1 MQKLKILVVLNVI
14 SVLFSCQ
21 TDQNKDT
28 DLTQAFSF
36 RKDTLLKFVK
46 DMDTLPIT
54 FEIELAQSDYQKET
68 GLMHR
73 KQMKTDRGML
83 FIYVDKRKRQT
94 FCMKNTFIPLDL
106 IYLNSE
112 LEIVDFNLD
121 TKPLSKDY
129 ISSEIP
135 SMFVLELNAGQVN
148 QLNLKKG
155 DLVILK

>member
-21 TDQNKDT
+21 TDKNRET

-83 FIYVDKRKRQT
+83 FMYEDQRKRQT
-94 FCMKNTFIPLDL
+94 FYMKNTFIPLDL

-112 LEIVDFNLD
+112 LEIVDFNLK
-121 TKPLSKDY
+121 TKPLSEDN

-135 SMFVLELNAGQVN
+135 SKYVLEVNAGQVEKLRLEKRDLII
-148 QLNLKKG
+148 LN
-155 DLVILK
+155 

>member
-21 TDQNKDT
+21 TDKNRET
-28 DLTQAFSF
+28 DLTQTFYF

-46 DMDTLPIT
+46 DMDTLPFT

-73 KQMKTDRGML
+73 KQMKTNRGML
-83 FIYVDKRKRQT
+83 FIYEDQRERQT
-94 FCMKNTFIPLDL
+94 FYMKNTFIPLDL

-121 TKPLSKDY
+121 TKPLSEDY

-148 QLNLKKG
+148 QLNIKKG
-155 DLVILK
+155 DQVVLK

>member
-21 TDQNKDT
+21 TDKNRET

-46 DMDTLPIT
+46 DMDTLPFT
-54 FEIELAQSDYQKET
+54 FEIELAQSVYQKET

-73 KQMKTDRGML
+73 KQMKANRGML
-83 FIYVDKRKRQT
+83 FIYENQRERQT
-94 FCMKNTFIPLDL
+94 FYMKNTFIPLDL

-121 TKPLSKDY
+121 TKPLSEDY

-148 QLNLKKG
+148 QLTIKKG
-155 DLVILK
+155 DQVVLK